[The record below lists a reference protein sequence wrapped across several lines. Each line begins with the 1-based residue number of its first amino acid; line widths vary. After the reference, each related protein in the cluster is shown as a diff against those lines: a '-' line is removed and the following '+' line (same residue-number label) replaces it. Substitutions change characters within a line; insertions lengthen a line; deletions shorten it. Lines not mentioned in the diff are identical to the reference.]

1 MFRIMIVLLLL
12 VSASFAKEKVHKHHK
27 NQPVH
32 TELSCTPFLLIE
44 AKAPALGDMRVVKP
58 QEDSVQ
64 TMMLMENL
72 MRPPNLHR
80 TGTGIFMAGM
90 IGDVTGVA
98 IPVQQFI
105 YLHSSYDS
113 GFNKFSRP
121 AVHVQPNIRRGSEW
135 MSVQL
140 RL

>member
-1 MFRIMIVLLLL
+1 MLRIMIALLIL
-12 VSASFAKEKVHKHHK
+12 VSASFAKEKVHTHHK
-27 NQPVH
+27 SKPVH
-32 TELSCTPFLLIE
+32 TELSCTPFLIIE
-44 AKAPALGDMRVVKP
+44 AKALPEGDMHVVKP

-64 TMMLMENL
+64 SMMLMQNL
-72 MRPPNLHR
+72 MRPGNLHR
-80 TGTGIFMAGM
+80 TGTGRFMVGV
-90 IGDVTGVA
+90 IGNMTDVA

-113 GFNKFSRP
+113 GTNEFSRP

>member
-1 MFRIMIVLLLL
+1 MIVLVLL
-12 VSASFAKEKVHKHHK
+12 VSASFAKEKVHKNHRK
-27 NQPVH
+27 RPAH

-44 AKAPALGDMRVVKP
+44 AKASPESDMHVVKP

-64 TMMLMENL
+64 SMMLMENL

-80 TGTGIFMAGM
+80 TGTGIFMVGM

-105 YLHSSYDS
+105 YLHSSFDS
-113 GFNKFSRP
+113 GANQFSRP